1 MYSSKYYLCQ
11 HHYVRSGCKNGA
23 CTRERYIEDE
33 LIKLIPDEINR
44 TIIGAKNASSTARQ
58 NRVDVGKLKRRLARL
73 QELYLGE
80 LIDLDAY
87 RKEYGAIQASIQSAE
102 AVKDAD
108 SRVSGFQMLIGVD
121 WAELYASM
129 EEDERGEL
137 WRALLQ
143 KVSIDHNKQITIELN
158 EDMKGVLGHVK

>member
-1 MYSSKYYLCQ
+1 M
-11 HHYVRSGCKNGA
+11 
-23 CTRERYIEDE
+23 
-33 LIKLIPDEINR
+33 
-44 TIIGAKNASSTARQ
+44 
-58 NRVDVGKLKRRLARL
+58 
-73 QELYLGE
+73 GE